1 MNELELS
8 VISLFENQRLNV
20 KTRIEREFLRTDFAN
35 ENFQT
40 QKYKI
45 TKLKSFKKLLIEIN
59 PLIFEGI
66 KDPLL
71 EIEKI
76 LFSYISSK

>member
-1 MNELELS
+1 MSELEAA
-8 VISLFENQRLNV
+8 VISLFERQRLNV
-20 KTRIEREFLRTDFAN
+20 KIRIEREFLRSDFVI
-35 ENFQT
+35 ENLQT

-59 PLIFEGI
+59 PLILEGI